1 VASPVSLAEQAKPLP
16 PLVREVIPVSSSLEL
31 VFLVVSFL
39 GLLLAGAGIVLV
51 RGVLPPSRSQLPL
64 SPLREAAESEDPLVI
79 PKAHRLSDSAPGYDI
94 IHDKTYL
101 RRIQE
106 ADDPTRLPRIS
117 RRDR

>member
-31 VFLVVSFL
+31 VFLVISFL

-51 RGVLPPSRSQLPL
+51 RGMVPPRSQVPL
-64 SPLREAAESEDPLVI
+64 SPPRDAAESADPLAI
-79 PKAHRLSDSAPGYDI
+79 SKAHRLSDSVPGYDV

-106 ADDPTRLPRIS
+106 ADDPTRLRRS
-117 RRDR
+117 R

>member
-1 VASPVSLAEQAKPLP
+1 MASPVSLAEQAKPLP

-51 RGVLPPSRSQLPL
+51 RGVLPPRSQVPFI
-64 SPLREAAESEDPLVI
+64 PPRDAAESADPLAM
-79 PKAHRLSDSAPGYDI
+79 PKANRLSDSAPGYDV
-94 IHDKTYL
+94 IHDQTYL

-106 ADDPTRLPRIS
+106 ADDPTRLRRS
-117 RRDR
+117 R